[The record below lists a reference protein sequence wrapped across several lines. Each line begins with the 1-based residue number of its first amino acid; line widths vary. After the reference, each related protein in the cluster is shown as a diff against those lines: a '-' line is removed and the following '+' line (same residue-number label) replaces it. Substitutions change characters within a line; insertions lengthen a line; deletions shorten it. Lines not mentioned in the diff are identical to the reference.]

1 MADVVKGSVLLTP
14 RFDNLTSTVSR
25 ELEGAFGSSRADRAG
40 GAAARLFGSGFAARA
55 GAISG
60 VVQGVASK
68 AMDAISGSIGSAV
81 ARVDTLANYPKV
93 MSSLGVSTDVATA
106 SISSMGDHLS
116 GLPTRLDAMA
126 SSVQGIYAACS
137 GMGVGLNE
145 ATAAGLG
152 LNDMLLAGG
161 QGSEV
166 AEAAMVQFTQAL
178 SKGKPDMQDWR
189 SLTSAAPAQMNQLAQ
204 AMLGPTKN
212 STDLYKAIQDG
223 SVSMADMLDAI
234 STLDTQG
241 GDGFASFADQAKSAT
256 GGIATSWSNLQNSVT
271 KAVASVINAIGPE
284 AITAPMQA
292 ASGLIKGLGDD
303 AASVVTDVKGYL
315 SDLWASFAPQVDL
328 SPLEL
333 AGGYLQGISDSA
345 GAVLGSLAGLGTGF
359 VESGAAAQVL
369 DGALQALDGAIGLV
383 TAVVQPAADW
393 VRTLLDRMSENGTL
407 QAFGDA
413 AQAVGDALKSVMDNA
428 SLVVDDLTG
437 VGDSSDTARGA
448 ADLLKASLDGVR
460 DVAELVGGAFDAMSR
475 NLDAVEP
482 AVVAVATAIGA
493 VKVSSGVTSAAKT
506 LGDLGAAVSLAK
518 EAVQGGGGVLESVSS
533 AFGALGSDAGPAA
546 TAVGSVAGKLS
557 SLKAAAE
564 KAGGGITGLS
574 SALGIG
580 PWGLVAAAIA
590 AVVAGLVWFFTQT
603 ETGRALWA
611 QFTQF
616 LSQAWDA
623 AVQALSAGVSAVAS
637 FFTVTIPQALQSAL
651 AWLQQLPAMLL
662 GFVQQLPVMLAT
674 ALGLVIGV
682 VAGLVVSLVELAIQ
696 AGQAFLTN
704 LVGFFT
710 QLPGQLM
717 AFLQSAIAFVASFAA
732 QLGADAIQAGT
743 SFVQGVV
750 TFFAQLPGQ
759 IAAFLAS
766 AIAAIAS
773 FAASLPGQ
781 AVAAGQG
788 FLSGIQSGFQAAVS
802 FVQGIPGQITGFFA
816 GAGSWLV
823 DSGKAL
829 LDGFTSGIR
838 NGFQA
843 AKDAVSNG
851 LSAIRDFFPFSPA
864 KVGPFSGHGY
874 TTYSG
879 RALMEGLAEGVGR
892 GTASAR
898 ASVKAALEGVRSEMS
913 AQPLRFAASADRW
926 RPAGGTRAEGVVAG
940 GAGATVVN
948 QTFNTR
954 VVRSDEDIY
963 AAAAILNRAAVR
975 TAMGV

>member
-40 GAAARLFGSGFAARA
+40 GIAARLFGSGFAARA
-55 GAISG
+55 GAVAG
-60 VVQGVASK
+60 AVQGVAAK

-137 GMGVGLNE
+137 SMGVGLDE

-166 AEAAMVQFTQAL
+166 AEAAMTQFTQAL

-189 SLTSAAPAQMNQLAQ
+189 ALTSAAPAQMNQLAQ
-204 AMLGPTKN
+204 SMLGPTKN
-212 STDLYKAIQDG
+212 STDLYNAIQDG
-223 SVSMADMLDAI
+223 TVSMADMLDAI
-234 STLDTQG
+234 STLDAQG

-369 DGALQALDGAIGLV
+369 DGALQALDGAIGFV

-482 AVVAVATAIGA
+482 AIVAVATAIGA

-518 EAVQGGGGVLESVSS
+518 EAVQGGRGVLESVSS

-623 AVQALSAGVSAVAS
+623 AVQALSAGVSAVVS

-662 GFVQQLPVMLAT
+662 GLLQQLPVMLAT

-682 VAGLVVSLVELAIQ
+682 VAGLAVSLAELAVQ
-696 AGQAFLTN
+696 GGQAFLAN
-704 LVGFFT
+704 LVSFFT
-710 QLPGQLM
+710 QLPGQVA
-717 AFLQSAIAFVASFAA
+717 AFLQSAVAFVASFAA
-732 QLGADAIQAGT
+732 Q
-743 SFVQGVV
+743 
-750 TFFAQLPGQ
+750 
-759 IAAFLAS
+759 
-766 AIAAIAS
+766 
-773 FAASLPGQ
+773 LPGQ

-788 FLSGIQSGFQAAVS
+788 FLNGIRSGFEAVVS
-802 FVQGIPGQITGFFA
+802 FVQGIPGRITGFFSD
-816 GAGSWLV
+816 AGSWLV
-823 DSGKAL
+823 GSGKAL

-838 NGFQA
+838 SGFQA

-864 KVGPFSGHGY
+864 KVGPFSGRGY

-879 RALMEGLAEGVGR
+879 MALMRDLGEGALHGA
-892 GTASAR
+892 ASAR
-898 ASVKAALEGVRSEMS
+898 ADVAHALEGVRSEM
-913 AQPLRFAASADRW
+913 AAEPLRFAASADRW
-926 RPAGGTRAEGVVAG
+926 RLAGGPAAEASMAG
-940 GAGATVVN
+940 GASGLGETNDLLRQLVRGQNEGGVYVDGKALVGAVSGYVDKSLGA
-948 QTFNTR
+948 R
-954 VVRSDEDIY
+954 R
-963 AAAAILNRAAVR
+963 AAAQR
-975 TAMGV
+975 GF

>member
-40 GAAARLFGSGFAARA
+40 GIAARLFGSGFAARA
-55 GAISG
+55 GAVAG
-60 VVQGVASK
+60 AVQGVASK

-106 SISSMGDHLS
+106 SLSSMGDHLS

-137 GMGVGLNE
+137 SMGVGLDE

-166 AEAAMVQFTQAL
+166 AEAAMTQFTQAL

-189 SLTSAAPAQMNQLAQ
+189 ALTSAAPAQMNQLAQ
-204 AMLGPTKN
+204 SMLGPTKN
-212 STDLYKAIQDG
+212 STDLYNAIQDG
-223 SVSMADMLDAI
+223 TVSMADMLDAI
-234 STLDTQG
+234 STLDAQG

-369 DGALQALDGAIGLV
+369 DGALQALDGAIGFV

-413 AQAVGDALKSVMDNA
+413 AQALGDALKSVMDNA

-482 AVVAVATAIGA
+482 AIVAVATAIGA

-518 EAVQGGGGVLESVSS
+518 EAVQGGRGVLESVSS

-623 AVQALSAGVSAVAS
+623 AVQALSAGVSAVVS

-662 GFVQQLPVMLAT
+662 GLLQQLPVMLAT

-682 VAGLVVSLVELAIQ
+682 VAGLAVSLAELAVQ
-696 AGQAFLTN
+696 GGQAFLAN
-704 LVGFFT
+704 LVSFFT
-710 QLPGQLM
+710 QLPGQVA
-717 AFLQSAIAFVASFAA
+717 AFLQSAVAFVASFAA
-732 QLGADAIQAGT
+732 QLAADATQAGS

-750 TFFAQLPGQ
+750 TFFTKLPGQ
-759 IAAFLAS
+759 VAAFLAS

-773 FAASLPGQ
+773 FAAQLPGQ

-788 FLSGIQSGFQAAVS
+788 FLSGIRSGFQAAV
-802 FVQGIPGQITGFFA
+802 
-816 GAGSWLV
+816 
-823 DSGKAL
+823 
-829 LDGFTSGIR
+829 
-838 NGFQA
+838 
-843 AKDAVSNG
+843 DAVSNG

-864 KVGPFSGHGY
+864 KVGPFSGRGY

-879 RALMEGLAEGVGR
+879 MALMRGLGEGALHGA
-892 GTASAR
+892 ASAR
-898 ASVKAALEGVRSEMS
+898 ADVAHALEGVRSEM
-913 AQPLRFAASADRW
+913 AAEPLRFAASADRW
-926 RPAGGTRAEGVVAG
+926 RGTGQPRAEAAVSG
-940 GAGATVVN
+940 GAAATVVN

-954 VVRSDEDIY
+954 VVRSDQDIY
-963 AAAAILNRAAVR
+963 AAAAILSRAAMR

>member
-137 GMGVGLNE
+137 GMGVGLGE

-166 AEAAMVQFTQAL
+166 AEAAMTQFTQAL
-178 SKGKPDMQDWR
+178 SKGKPDMEDWR

-212 STDLYKAIQDG
+212 STDLYNAIQDG
-223 SVSMADMLDAI
+223 TVSMADMLAAI
-234 STLDTQG
+234 SDLDANG

-369 DGALQALDGAIGLV
+369 DGALQALDGAIGFV

-482 AVVAVATAIGA
+482 AIVAVATAIGA

-623 AVQALSAGVSAVAS
+623 AVQPLSAGVSAVAS

-710 QLPGQLM
+710 QLPGQVA
-717 AFLQSAIAFVASFAA
+717 AFLQAAIAFVASFAA
-732 QLGADAIQAGT
+732 QLAVDAVQAGT

-750 TFFAQLPGQ
+750 GFLAQLPGNV
-759 IAAFLAS
+759 AS
-766 AIAAIAS
+766 LLTSAMSAVAT
-773 FAASLPGQ
+773 FAASLPAR

-788 FLSGIQSGFQAAVS
+788 FLSGIRSGFSAAVS
-802 FVQGIPGQITGFFA
+802 FVQGIPGRITGFFA
-816 GAGSWLV
+816 DAGSWLV
-823 DSGKAL
+823 GSGKAL

-838 NGFQA
+838 SGFQA

-864 KVGPFSGHGY
+864 KVGPFSGRGY

-879 RALMEGLAEGVGR
+879 MALMRGLGEGALHGA
-892 GTASAR
+892 ASAR
-898 ASVKAALEGVRSEMS
+898 ADVAHALEGVRSEM
-913 AQPLRFAASADRW
+913 AAEPLRFAASADRW
-926 RPAGGTRAEGVVAG
+926 RGTGQPRAEAAVSG
-940 GAGATVVN
+940 GAAATVVN

-954 VVRSDEDIY
+954 VVRSDQDIY
-963 AAAAILNRAAVR
+963 AAAAILSRAAMR